1 MNRLR
6 MIKTHTMVLDAE
18 PETVFPLLCPV
29 REYDWIE
36 PWRCR
41 MIYSRS
47 GFAEQDCIFQTDFPK
62 DGATE
67 TWVICR
73 YEPPRLIEFI
83 RVSILR
89 AVRYTITLHPTG
101 SGKSEAE
108 WRQVITGLTEEGD
121 RLIEREPGEVYRAQ
135 MERLAEM
142 LNHYLKTG
150 SMLSHIGD

>member
-6 MIKTHTMVLDAE
+6 TIKTHTMMLEAA
-18 PETVFPLLCPV
+18 PEAVFPLLCPV

-41 MIYSRS
+41 MIYSQS

-62 DGATE
+62 DGPTE
-67 TWVICR
+67 TWVVCR
-73 YEPPRLIEFI
+73 YEPPHLIEFV
-83 RVSILR
+83 RVSTMR
-89 AVRYTITLHPTG
+89 AIRYTITLQPTEG
-101 SGKSEAE
+101 EKTEAE

-121 RLIEREPGEVYRAQ
+121 SLVEQEPAEAYRAR
-135 MERLAEM
+135 MEMLAER

-150 SMLSHIGD
+150 QMLSHKA

>member
-18 PETVFPLLCPV
+18 PEAVFPLLCPV

-36 PWRCR
+36 AWRGR
-41 MIYSRS
+41 MIYSGS

-73 YEPPRLIEFI
+73 YEPPRLIEFV
-83 RVSILR
+83 RVSTLR
-89 AVRYTITLHPTG
+89 ATRYTITLHPTAG
-101 SGKSEAE
+101 GKTEAE
-108 WRQVITGLTEEGD
+108 WRQVITGLTEDGD
-121 RLIEREPGEVYRAQ
+121 CLVGQEPEEAYPTQ
-135 MERLAEM
+135 MERLAQM
-142 LNHYLKTG
+142 LNHYLNTG
-150 SMLSHIGD
+150 RMLSYNPD